1 MTKKFHDT
9 FSSFDRIPACDERTN
24 IAYHR
29 AVKMASFDQH
39 LALYRTRY
47 KIKL

>member
-29 AVKMASFDQH
+29 AVKVSINIS
-39 LALYRTRY
+39 LYIGHDTR
-47 KIKL
+47 